1 MAVLLGMLLKEVYLL
16 FMVQLVVETDPKLSA
31 SSQTKIF
38 LVKFKK
44 NCQKVKYVL
53 GTNPNCPVN
62 DPQLIMEYFSA
73 KPHNLGW
80 DCAMLII
87 FFLAL
92 RIIAFLSLKVK
103 LSLHNDNLLTHTR
116 YFYQQLKSEGSRAAF
131 GFDTRK
137 SSGGC
142 CTVIRVFILKYAKL
156 TE

>member
-1 MAVLLGMLLKEVYLL
+1 MEVLLVMHLKAVYWQY
-16 FMVQLVVETDPKLSA
+16 MVQLVVETDPKLSA
-31 SSQTKIF
+31 SFRMKTF
-38 LVKFKK
+38 LVWFSKNFFKFRFI
-44 NCQKVKYVL
+44 L

-73 KPHNLGW
+73 KPKNLGW

-116 YFYQQLKSEGSRAAF
+116 YFYQQLKSEGIRAAF
-131 GFDTRK
+131 GCDTRK
-137 SSGGC
+137 SSGC
-142 CTVIRVFILKYAKL
+142 CC
-156 TE
+156 